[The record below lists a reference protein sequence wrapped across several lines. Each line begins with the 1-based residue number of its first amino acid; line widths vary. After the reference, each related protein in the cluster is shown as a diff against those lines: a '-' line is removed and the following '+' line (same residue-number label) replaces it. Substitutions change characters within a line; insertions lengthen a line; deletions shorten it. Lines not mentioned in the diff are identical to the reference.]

1 MGFMT
6 EKQNNCNIEV
16 KKYPWLE
23 VKFLLASV
31 SIFMI
36 ADFSLRGFSHYKVN
50 FFKIGLLWIILFG
63 AAVILLNIISL
74 LLSLVVKLVL
84 RKTALRVIFNNI
96 ASFVALVLIDVALAY
111 ASVEVLE
118 HYL

>member
-1 MGFMT
+1 MGT
-6 EKQNNCNIEV
+6 AIENHNEI

-23 VKFLLASV
+23 IKLLIAPIIIFITVDLCLGEYSFSNV
-31 SIFMI
+31 RLLKISIAMV
-36 ADFSLRGFSHYKVN
+36 L
-50 FFKIGLLWIILFG
+50 LFG